1 MKPESASDIT
11 SPEARESFLSDHAA
25 AVYAQLT
32 DDFREPVRVEDL
44 VYRAADQFPGLVP
57 GRADM
62 AEETR
67 RAGLADK
74 RGIEAEQGIFIA
86 HVLGHPQSGRHLIR
100 AMLRPKPEALV
111 LLAAF
116 RRTGKADL
124 GSAWV
129 ERQDATGI
137 VELRNPEFLNAED
150 NAVVAAMETAVDLV
164 LLDPQIEVGVLRGA
178 TVRHPKHVGR
188 RIFNSGLNLT
198 ALQAGQISLVE
209 FMIARELGLLAK
221 LQWGHCHESG
231 PDEDIGVTDEKPWIA
246 AVEGWAIG
254 GGCQLLLVTDR
265 VLAEQGAYFSLP
277 ASREGLVPG
286 VAPARLAR
294 RFGGRLA
301 RQVVLFGRTLQADEP
316 DGHLLCDEVVRPGG
330 MDEAIAST
338 SAMLTGSGLIS
349 AAANRKAIR
358 FGEETPDEF
367 RRYMAMFARE
377 QARCL
382 YSPALVRNLEQHWHA
397 RSNR

>member
-1 MKPESASDIT
+1 M
-11 SPEARESFLSDHAA
+11 
-25 AVYAQLT
+25 VYAQLT
-32 DDFREPVRVEDL
+32 RDFKDPVRVEDL
-44 VYRAADQFPGLVP
+44 VYLAADQFPGLVP
-57 GRADM
+57 SRAQI

-67 RAGLADK
+67 CAALADK
-74 RGIEAEQGIFIA
+74 RGIEADQGIFIA
-86 HVLGHPQSGRHLIR
+86 HVLGHPRSGRHLIQ
-100 AMLRPKPEALV
+100 AMLRPKPEALAR
-111 LLAAF
+111 LDDF

-124 GSAWV
+124 GSARV

-137 VELRNPEFLNAED
+137 VELRNPECLNAED
-150 NAVVAAMETAVDLV
+150 NAVVAAMETAIDLV
-164 LLDPQIEVGVLRGA
+164 LLDPRIEVGVLRGA
-178 TVRHPKHVGR
+178 TVQHPKHAGR

-198 ALQAGQISLVE
+198 ALGAGQIALVD
-209 FMIARELGLLAK
+209 FMIARELGLVAK
-221 LQWGHCHESG
+221 LQWGHWRESE
-231 PDEDIGVTDEKPWIA
+231 PDGDFGATQEKPWIA
-246 AVEGWAIG
+246 AVEAWAIG

-277 ASREGLVPG
+277 AHKEGLVPG

-294 RFGGRLA
+294 RLGGRLA
-301 RQVVLFGRTLQADEP
+301 RQAVLFGRIFPADGP
-316 DGHLLCDEVVRPGG
+316 DGNLLCDEVVKPGG

-358 FGEETPDEF
+358 FGEETPDDF

-382 YSPALVRNLEQHWHA
+382 YSPVLIRNLEQHWRA
-397 RSNR
+397 RPRDC